1 MKTLKNLL
9 NTRHAGGRAR
19 PVILTMLAG
28 VSFFLSVFFILSPD
42 ASSERIKVPSETAE
56 MLSTYSPTQPDIQRE
71 KIRLGSDDSFYSIM
85 TARGV
90 HGAEVSKIVKLARPV
105 FDLRRLKKDRVLS
118 LTMVDGLWNTIEY
131 PVDDFDVLVI
141 ENGKKDDTPVSV
153 EMKALPYEVRE
164 VLVSGTIENSLF
176 EAGVRAGADP
186 QALMELSDIFAWDID
201 FASDIRR
208 GDKFSIIYE
217 VIYVDGRELRTGR
230 ILGAEM
236 DNDGRKFTAI
246 YYEGDEGATG
256 YYDADGKSLKR
267 TLLKSPLRYRR
278 ITSHFSK
285 RRYHPIKKQYRPH
298 HGVDYGAP
306 VGTPI
311 EAAGSGRVVYAGW
324 KGGYGNY
331 IKIKHNNSYSTAYG
345 HLSRIR
351 NSIRVGARINQ
362 GDIIGYVGSTGI
374 STGPHLHYEVY
385 RGTSLVN
392 PLGIKSAPVGR
403 IPEAELERFASV
415 RDEMS
420 ARLSGI
426 GTAFAS
432 NETPVLEPEVNVA
445 KNELQ
450 ARN

>member
-1 MKTLKNLL
+1 MKISKLL
-9 NTRHAGGRAR
+9 SHKDRTGNRAR
-19 PVILTMLAG
+19 PVILTLLAG
-28 VSFFLSVFFILSPD
+28 VSFFLSLFFILSPD
-42 ASSERIKVPSETAE
+42 ASSERINRPSETAE
-56 MLSTYSPTQPDIQRE
+56 MLSVYSRSQPEITTQ
-71 KIRLGSDDSFYSIM
+71 KIRLGTDDSFYSIM
-85 TARGV
+85 TSRGV
-90 HGAEVSKIVKLARPV
+90 NGSEVVRIVKKTRPV
-105 FDLRRLKKDRVLS
+105 FDLRRLKKDTVMS
-118 LTMVDGLWNTIEY
+118 LTMVDGAWDRIEY

-141 ENGKKDDTPVSV
+141 ERGRTQDGEVV
-153 EMKALPYEVRE
+153 AEMTELPYEIRE
-164 VLVSGTIENSLF
+164 VLVSGTIDSSLY

-208 GDKFSIIYE
+208 GDRFSIIYE
-217 VIYVDGRELRTGR
+217 VVYVEGREIRNGR
-230 ILGAEM
+230 VLGAEM
-236 DNDGRKFTAI
+236 DNDGRKYTAI

-256 YYDADGKSLKR
+256 YYDAEGKSLRR

-278 ITSHFSK
+278 VTSHFSN
-285 RRYHPIKKQYRPH
+285 RRYHPIKKRYRPH

-311 EAAGSGRVVYAGW
+311 EAAGSGRVVYSGW

-345 HLSRIR
+345 HLSRIKKT
-351 NSIRVGARINQ
+351 IRKGRRINQ

-385 RGTSLVN
+385 LGKRLVN

-403 IPEAELERFASV
+403 IPADEFERFTSV

-420 ARLSGI
+420 ARLSGA
-426 GTAFAS
+426 GTAFAM
-432 NETPVLEPEVNVA
+432 NNAPEVDSEGNIVSRA
-445 KNELQ
+445 LISKK
-450 ARN
+450 